1 MFMRFVPIVY
11 KMGQHPDGGLADCRI
26 INYGKTRPVQT
37 MIQDVV
43 NQFLTK
49 GQVSADDATAIN
61 EMLSG
66 GALGALDWSIGQ
78 VAGKSADNG
87 LVRDTVVKNLIQNA
101 INSKGTSTTPE
112 KLKSFLDS
120 MKTPM
125 GTAIRNSMVTKAL
138 NELGKTQEQPANSF
152 TDLTKLPQFGDEGE
166 TKNTAQGDAAAAATV
181 SSESA
186 SNGSNP
192 IQQTEEHKE
201 TVPASETNPQQASP
215 AVQEP
220 PKATTI
226 EQTDAQAAA
235 QNAATTPIVPEKE
248 QAAKDGK
255 SNTAAAPAQK
265 TRRSS
270 NTRVKKRSTLG
281 GTNTGVKPS
290 NTAQQQ
296 TAQAALVQPA
306 AQKPAPAQQQAPAI
320 QQQGQPAAQKPAP
333 TQQQAPAV
341 QQQGQPAA
349 QKPAP
354 TQQQAPAVQQ
364 QGQPAAQKPA
374 PTQQQAPAVQ
384 QQGQPTLARPAA
396 AQPQAQAA
404 QQQGQPTVA
413 RPAAAQPQAQAAQ
426 QQGQPTVA
434 RPAAAQPQAQAA
446 QQQGQPTLARPNQ
459 AQTATAGSQS
469 AQVQQTPAV
478 QAGYTRPARMGVD
491 TMSDDDWDSAVVTA
505 FGYPFINFTCR
516 DITNLLRGDDTARS
530 RAYANIKDQL
540 RRLANLKT
548 RGILGGAWDAITGS
562 PIKLLKTLKNSPYSK
577 CYLNLLVA
585 DGHAVRDTQDH
596 EMLAARPAIY
606 GDVDNRLNKEM
617 QVPIDFV
624 NKFFVELNPERHI
637 NTYRKYSGTPDGT
650 TAADFV
656 DADNVPVMSILS
668 PNKAKPTSF
677 MRSDLTTGSM
687 FSRLAGFHKANS
699 MIRCVIDGHVGG
711 FIIPASVADLL
722 FAY

>member
-1 MFMRFVPIVY
+1 
-11 KMGQHPDGGLADCRI
+11 
-26 INYGKTRPVQT
+26 

-78 VAGKSADNG
+78 VAGKTADNG

-138 NELGKTQEQPANSF
+138 NELGKTQEQPANGF

-166 TKNTAQGDAAAAATV
+166 PKNAAQGDTAAAAAV

-186 SNGSNP
+186 SNGSNT
-192 IQQTEEHKE
+192 IQQTEESKE
-201 TVPASETNPQQASP
+201 TAPAQEIKTQQDSP
-215 AVQEP
+215 AVQETA
-220 PKATTI
+220 KATTI
-226 EQTDAQAAA
+226 GQTDAQAAA
-235 QNAATTPIVPEKE
+235 QNTAATPIVTEKD

-255 SNTAAAPAQK
+255 ANTAAAPAQK
-265 TRRSS
+265 ARRSS

-281 GTNTGVKPS
+281 NANTGVKQAAGSAGQPS
-290 NTAQQQ
+290 VASPTTAQSGQPTVASPT
-296 TAQAALVQPA
+296 TAQSGQPA
-306 AQKPAPAQQQAPAI
+306 AASSSAAGAPGQPAAAAASPTATGSTGQPSVASPTTAQSGQPAAASSSAAGAPGQPAPARPTATGS
-320 QQQGQPAAQKPAP
+320 QGQPAAASSSAAGAP
-333 TQQQAPAV
+333 GQPTLVRPTAAGAP
-341 QQQGQPAA
+341 GQPAA
-349 QKPAP
+349 AGPTAAQSGQPTLVRPAA
-354 TQQQAPAVQQ
+354 TGAP
-364 QGQPAAQKPA
+364 GQPAA
-374 PTQQQAPAVQ
+374 
-384 QQGQPTLARPAA
+384 AA
-396 AQPQAQAA
+396 AAASPTAA
-404 QQQGQPTVA
+404 QSG
-413 RPAAAQPQAQAAQ
+413 
-426 QQGQPTVA
+426 
-434 RPAAAQPQAQAA
+434 
-446 QQQGQPTLARPNQ
+446 
-459 AQTATAGSQS
+459 
-469 AQVQQTPAV
+469 QQTPAA

-656 DADNVPVMSILS
+656 DADNVPVMSVLS

>member
-1 MFMRFVPIVY
+1 
-11 KMGQHPDGGLADCRI
+11 
-26 INYGKTRPVQT
+26 

-87 LVRDTVVKNLIQNA
+87 LVRDTVIKNLIQNA

-138 NELGKTQEQPANSF
+138 NELGKAQETPANGF

-166 TKNTAQGDAAAAATV
+166 TKNTEQEKIENPANADGAPAEGTG
-181 SSESA
+181 SSSTTA
-186 SNGSNP
+186 
-192 IQQTEEHKE
+192 QQTEESKE
-201 TVPASETNPQQASP
+201 TAAVAGANTQEDSP
-215 AVQEP
+215 AVQESD
-220 PKATTI
+220 KATTI
-226 EQTDAQAAA
+226 EQTVAQAAE
-235 QNAATTPIVPEKE
+235 QNAAATPIVPEKE
-248 QAAKDGK
+248 PAAKDDK
-255 SNTAAAPAQK
+255 ANTAATPAQK
-265 TRRSS
+265 ARRSS

-281 GTNTGVKPS
+281 GTNTEAKQPNPATQQV
-290 NTAQQQ
+290 QQQ
-296 TAQAALVQPA
+296 DQSGQPTAASAT
-306 AQKPAPAQQQAPAI
+306 
-320 QQQGQPAAQKPAP
+320 GQPAAN
-333 TQQQAPAV
+333 TS
-341 QQQGQPAA
+341 AA
-349 QKPAP
+349 GA
-354 TQQQAPAVQQ
+354 T
-364 QGQPAAQKPA
+364 
-374 PTQQQAPAVQ
+374 
-384 QQGQPTLARPAA
+384 GQPTLVRPTATGASGQSAA
-396 AQPQAQAA
+396 ANSSTAGAT
-404 QQQGQPTVA
+404 GQP
-413 RPAAAQPQAQAAQ
+413 AQ
-426 QQGQPTVA
+426 
-434 RPAAAQPQAQAA
+434 
-446 QQQGQPTLARPNQ
+446 
-459 AQTATAGSQS
+459 
-469 AQVQQTPAV
+469 AV

-656 DADNVPVMSILS
+656 DADNVPVMSVLS

>member
-1 MFMRFVPIVY
+1 
-11 KMGQHPDGGLADCRI
+11 
-26 INYGKTRPVQT
+26 

-101 INSKGTSTTPE
+101 INSKGQSTTPE

-138 NELGKTQEQPANSF
+138 NELGKAQEQPANGF
-152 TDLTKLPQFGDEGE
+152 TDLTKLAQFGDEDE
-166 TKNTAQGDAAAAATV
+166 TKNTEQEKVETPANADGAPAEGASGSPATV
-181 SSESA
+181 
-186 SNGSNP
+186 
-192 IQQTEEHKE
+192 QQTEESNK
-201 TVPASETNPQQASP
+201 TIPAPETNTQQDSP
-215 AVQEP
+215 AE
-220 PKATTI
+220 ATSN
-226 EQTDAQAAA
+226 EQTVTQAAD
-235 QNAATTPIVPEKE
+235 QNAAAPIVAEKE
-248 QAAKDGK
+248 PAAKDDK
-255 SNTAAAPAQK
+255 ANTAAAPAVK
-265 TRRSS
+265 ARRSS
-270 NTRVKKRSTLG
+270 NTRPKKRSTLG
-281 GTNTGVKPS
+281 DTNTGVKPS

-296 TAQAALVQPA
+296 TT
-306 AQKPAPAQQQAPAI
+306 QQAQGNGQPTVIRPEIAHPQVQAD
-320 QQQGQPAAQKPAP
+320 QQQGPADR
-333 TQQQAPAV
+333 
-341 QQQGQPAA
+341 QQGPAD
-349 QKPAP
+349 
-354 TQQQAPAVQQ
+354 
-364 QGQPAAQKPA
+364 
-374 PTQQQAPAVQ
+374 
-384 QQGQPTLARPAA
+384 
-396 AQPQAQAA
+396 
-404 QQQGQPTVA
+404 QQQGQPTVI
-413 RPAAAQPQAQAAQ
+413 RPEIAHPQVQADL
-426 QQGQPTVA
+426 QQG
-434 RPAAAQPQAQAA
+434 PADRQ
-446 QQQGQPTLARPNQ
+446 
-459 AQTATAGSQS
+459 QS

>member
-1 MFMRFVPIVY
+1 
-11 KMGQHPDGGLADCRI
+11 
-26 INYGKTRPVQT
+26 

-78 VAGKSADNG
+78 VAGKTADRG

-138 NELGKTQEQPANSF
+138 NELGKAQEQPTNGF

-166 TKNTAQGDAAAAATV
+166 TKNTKQEDTANATAV
-181 SSESA
+181 SSESTG
-186 SNGSNP
+186 NGGINP
-192 IQQTEEHKE
+192 VQQTEEIKE
-201 TVPASETNPQQASP
+201 TTPVTETNTRQARS

-220 PKATTI
+220 GKATTNG
-226 EQTDAQAAA
+226 QTDAQPAE
-235 QNAATTPIVPEKE
+235 QKPAATPIIPTKE
-248 QAAKDGK
+248 QAAKDDK
-255 SNTAAAPAQK
+255 PNIAATPTIK

-270 NTRVKKRSTLG
+270 NTRVTKRSTLG
-281 GTNTGVKPS
+281 DTKTEAKPS
-290 NTAQQQ
+290 KPAPQQAQASSPSAQQQ
-296 TAQAALVQPA
+296 GTVQKNAAPAPTVQQQQAIPAPAPSAQSPQPTVAKPAPVQQPAQAAPVQPTA
-306 AQKPAPAQQQAPAI
+306 PKPTP
-320 QQQGQPAAQKPAP
+320 
-333 TQQQAPAV
+333 
-341 QQQGQPAA
+341 
-349 QKPAP
+349 
-354 TQQQAPAVQQ
+354 
-364 QGQPAAQKPA
+364 
-374 PTQQQAPAVQ
+374 
-384 QQGQPTLARPAA
+384 
-396 AQPQAQAA
+396 AQPQASAA
-404 QQQGQPTVA
+404 QSQAQPTVA
-413 RPAAAQPQAQAAQ
+413 RPTPAQP
-426 QQGQPTVA
+426 
-434 RPAAAQPQAQAA
+434 PQAT
-446 QQQGQPTLARPNQ
+446 QQTPSNSQPTLTRPSQ
-459 AQTATAGSQS
+459 AQTATAGSRQPQS
-469 AQVQQTPAV
+469 VQNQQTPAV
-478 QAGYTRPARMGVD
+478 QVGYIKPARMGVD

-516 DITNLLRGDDTARS
+516 DITNLLRGDETARS

-548 RGILGGAWDAITGS
+548 RGIFGGAWDAITGS
-562 PIKLLKTLKNSPYSK
+562 PIRLLKTLKNSSYSK

-585 DGHAVRDTQDH
+585 DGHAVRDTEEH
-596 EMLAARPAIY
+596 EMLAAHPAIY
-606 GDVDNRLNKEM
+606 GDVDNRLSKEI

-656 DADNVPVMSILS
+656 DVDNVPIMSILS

-687 FSRLAGFHKANS
+687 FSRLTGFHKANS

>member
-1 MFMRFVPIVY
+1 
-11 KMGQHPDGGLADCRI
+11 
-26 INYGKTRPVQT
+26 

-78 VAGKSADNG
+78 VAGKTADNG
-87 LVRDTVVKNLIQNA
+87 LVRDTVIKNLIQNA

-138 NELGKTQEQPANSF
+138 NELGKAQETPANGF

-166 TKNTAQGDAAAAATV
+166 PKNTAQGDTAAAAAV

-186 SNGSNP
+186 NNGSNP
-192 IQQTEEHKE
+192 VQQTEESKE
-201 TVPASETNPQQASP
+201 TAPAQEANAQQASP

-220 PKATTI
+220 ANATTI

-235 QNAATTPIVPEKE
+235 QNTAATPIVTEKD

-255 SNTAAAPAQK
+255 ANTAAAPAQK
-265 TRRSS
+265 ARRSS

-281 GTNTGVKPS
+281 NANTGLKPS
-290 NTAQQQ
+290 SLAPQQAQQQGTVQQTAAAAPTVQQQATPAPAPAAQPQQPTVTKPAQMQQ
-296 TAQAALVQPA
+296 TAQAAPVQPA
-306 AQKPAPAQQQAPAI
+306 AANPASAQSQSQPTVANPAPAQSQA
-320 QQQGQPAAQKPAP
+320 
-333 TQQQAPAV
+333 T
-341 QQQGQPAA
+341 
-349 QKPAP
+349 
-354 TQQQAPAVQQ
+354 
-364 QGQPAAQKPA
+364 
-374 PTQQQAPAVQ
+374 
-384 QQGQPTLARPAA
+384 
-396 AQPQAQAA
+396 AA

-413 RPAAAQPQAQAAQ
+413 RPASTQPQATAAQ

-434 RPAAAQPQAQAA
+434 RPAPAQSAQAA
-446 QQQGQPTLARPNQ
+446 QQAQGNGQPTLTRPSQ
-459 AQTATAGSQS
+459 AQTAAAGSQQSQS
-469 AQVQQTPAV
+469 AQVQQTSAVQPTPAA

-656 DADNVPVMSILS
+656 DADNVPVMSVLS

>member
-1 MFMRFVPIVY
+1 MFMPFVPIVY
-11 KMGQHPDGGLADCRI
+11 KVGQQSGGSARKHQT

-49 GQVSADDATAIN
+49 GQMSADDATAIN
-61 EMLSG
+61 EMLADGS
-66 GALGALDWSIGQ
+66 LGVLDWSI
-78 VAGKSADNG
+78 
-87 LVRDTVVKNLIQNA
+87 RDTVGNETDNSLIRDIVVKNLIQNA
-101 INSKGTSTTPE
+101 IDRKGNSTTPE
-112 KLKSFLDS
+112 KLRSFLDS

-125 GTAIRNSMVTKAL
+125 GIALRNNMITKAL
-138 NELGKTQEQPANSF
+138 NELGKTQAPPANGF
-152 TDLTKLPQFGDEGE
+152 TDLTKLPQLGDDDKIENTEQEKIEKPTDANGAPAEG
-166 TKNTAQGDAAAAATV
+166 TDGSPTTV
-181 SSESA
+181 QQSEESQKTT
-186 SNGSNP
+186 P
-192 IQQTEEHKE
+192 VT
-201 TVPASETNPQQASP
+201 ETNTQQGSP

-220 PKATTI
+220 AKATTI
-226 EQTDAQAAA
+226 EQTDAQSTGQNTAAP
-235 QNAATTPIVPEKE
+235 PIVPEKNP
-248 QAAKDGK
+248 AAKDDK
-255 SNTAAAPAQK
+255 ANTATAPAQK

-281 GTNTGVKPS
+281 DTNTGVKPS
-290 NTAQQQ
+290 KPAPQQGTSQKTAAPAPTVQQQAKPAPVQQ
-296 TAQAALVQPA
+296 TAQAATAQPTVA
-306 AQKPAPAQQQAPAI
+306 KPAPAQ
-320 QQQGQPAAQKPAP
+320 
-333 TQQQAPAV
+333 
-341 QQQGQPAA
+341 
-349 QKPAP
+349 
-354 TQQQAPAVQQ
+354 
-364 QGQPAAQKPA
+364 
-374 PTQQQAPAVQ
+374 
-384 QQGQPTLARPAA
+384 
-396 AQPQAQAA
+396 PQTQAA

-413 RPAAAQPQAQAAQ
+413 RPASTQPQASATQQQGQPTVVRPTAAQPQAPAAQSQSQPTLARPAATQPQAPAAQ

-434 RPAAAQPQAQAA
+434 RP
-446 QQQGQPTLARPNQ
+446 NQ
-459 AQTATAGSQS
+459 AQTADAGSQS
-469 AQVQQTPAV
+469 VQVQQTPAV

-656 DADNVPVMSILS
+656 DADNVPVMSVLS

-687 FSRLAGFHKANS
+687 FSRIAGFHKANS